1 MSPDDTLVRDVIL
14 RDGTTLWLRP
24 PTGADEAAVLAFFAR
39 LSPVSVYRR
48 FHGVPRITPR
58 LIAPFLDPDW
68 HETGALV
75 GTLAGEGPGHA
86 YAGQIVALASYV
98 RLRAASSV
106 EAAFAVA
113 EVLPDNRAMI
123 DVFADAG
130 FRGKPPA
137 DADALAD
144 LLLRLSRLAADLP
157 ELTELDLIPIVA
169 GPDGC
174 VAVDWRIRVQP
185 LSAARRTKAW

>member
-68 HETGALV
+68 YETGALV

-86 YAGQIVALASYV
+86 YARQIVAVASYV

-123 DVFADAG
+123 DVS
-130 FRGKPPA
+130 PMPA
-137 DADALAD
+137 
-144 LLLRLSRLAADLP
+144 
-157 ELTELDLIPIVA
+157 
-169 GPDGC
+169 
-174 VAVDWRIRVQP
+174 
-185 LSAARRTKAW
+185 SAASRPQMRTRSPTCSCGSRASPPTCLS